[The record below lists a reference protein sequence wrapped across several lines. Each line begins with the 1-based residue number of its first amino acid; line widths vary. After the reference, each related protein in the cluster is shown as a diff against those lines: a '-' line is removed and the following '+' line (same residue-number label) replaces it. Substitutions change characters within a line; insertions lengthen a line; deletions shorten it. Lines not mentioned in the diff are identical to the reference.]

1 MNDTNT
7 ETESRP
13 GLPIPQKPASGQ
25 NPAST
30 REIILDTAEH
40 LFAENG
46 VAATSI
52 RDITG
57 AAGVNLGAI
66 NYHFGTKQEL
76 VAAVFSRR
84 LEPVCERQLALMKSV
99 LREAGDK
106 PPSIEAVLEA
116 MIRPTVDK
124 SFAAGKRDLAF
135 MRLVERSISEPN
147 SEVRRLIRTQMQKTI
162 AFSLKSLALALPSLP
177 MGELVW
183 RMMFTMGALR
193 SMLQKV
199 AQDDLLPPEMRKGL
213 NAETMIRRLVTFAA
227 AGMRAE
233 I

>member
-1 MNDTNT
+1 MTDGSTH
-7 ETESRP
+7 TESHTTLSVSQESASRRH
-13 GLPIPQKPASGQ
+13 PA
-25 NPAST
+25 NT
-30 REIILDTAEH
+30 REVILDTAEG

-52 RDITG
+52 RDITR

-66 NYHFGTKQEL
+66 NYHFGTKQDL
-76 VAAVFSRR
+76 VAAVFTRR
-84 LEPVCERQLALMKSV
+84 LEPVSKRQLALMENV
-99 LREAGDK
+99 LREAGDR
-106 PPSIEAVLEA
+106 PPSLEAVLEA
-116 MIRPTVDK
+116 MIRPTVEK

-135 MRLVERSISEPN
+135 TRLVYRSISEPN
-147 SEVRRLIRTQMQKTI
+147 SEVRRLIRAQMQETI
-162 AFSLKSLALALPSLP
+162 AFSLKSLALACPSLP

-183 RMMFTMGALR
+183 RMMFTMGALH

-199 AQDDLLPPEMRKGL
+199 AQDDLLPPEMRKDL

>member
-1 MNDTNT
+1 MTDTHAHT
-7 ETESRP
+7 EAHAALPAPQES
-13 GLPIPQKPASGQ
+13 SGI
-25 NPAST
+25 NPVGT
-30 REIILDTAEH
+30 RETILDTAER
-40 LFAENG
+40 LFAEHG

-76 VAAVFSRR
+76 VGAVFKRR
-84 LEPVCERQLALMKSV
+84 LEPVCDRQLALMENV

-106 PPSIEAVLEA
+106 SPSLEAVLEA
-116 MIRPTVDK
+116 MIRPTVEK
-124 SFAAGKRDLAF
+124 SFEAGKRNLAF

-147 SEVRRLIRTQMQKTI
+147 NEVRRLMRTQMQEPI
-162 AFSLKSLALALPSLP
+162 AFSLKLLALACPSLP

-183 RMMFTMGALR
+183 RMMFTMGALHN
-193 SMLQKV
+193 MLQKV

-213 NAETMIRRLVTFAA
+213 KAETMIRRLVTFAA